1 MQIVLENFEN
11 YLRAK
16 LAQFVMGKQLTQ
28 REPELQATFHHVF
41 YHGKLLSVVGLM
53 HFWVGLLCNNCKYRQ
68 AAKARSRIFFLR
80 SRFGQRTGTCAYF

>member
-53 HFWVGLLCNNCKYRQ
+53 HFWVGLLCNNCKY
-68 AAKARSRIFFLR
+68 
-80 SRFGQRTGTCAYF
+80 